1 MPAMAM
7 AHPLCRM
14 CAACCCIAGRRR
26 AAPHRTSGGR
36 DPRGA
41 AGAAAAARGR
51 RRTRGYPRAAAAR
64 RGARAAR
71 GPAEPQSPARPGRA
85 SISHRTH
92 PLPIKHCLSTP
103 SDQIWENTRTHEM
116 RVLFLLLLGILVV
129 TQTADASIQNA
140 NNIRNNK
147 RLAKECEESYNAWAS
162 VTTCS
167 VLVQPPVN
175 NATNA
180 AAPASALVCPATCRK

>member
-36 DPRGA
+36 DPRRGGRGGGGA
-41 AGAAAAARGR
+41 GSSD
-51 RRTRGYPRAAAAR
+51 PRISASGGGAAR
-64 RGARAAR
+64 RAGRA
-71 GPAEPQSPARPGRA
+71 GPQSRRAPRAPAAPRSAIAR
-85 SISHRTH
+85 I

>member
-1 MPAMAM
+1 M

-64 RGARAAR
+64 RARRAGRA
-71 GPAEPQSPARPGRA
+71 GPQSRRAPRAPAAPRSAIAR
-85 SISHRTH
+85 I

>member
-1 MPAMAM
+1 MLLHRRP
-7 AHPLCRM
+7 PP
-14 CAACCCIAGRRR
+14 RR
-26 AAPHRTSGGR
+26 AASHLRR
-36 DPRGA
+36 PRS
-41 AGAAAAARGR
+41 
-51 RRTRGYPRAAAAR
+51 AAR
-64 RGARAAR
+64 RARRRRRGVVVGPADIRERRRRGAAR
-71 GPAEPQSPARPGRA
+71 GPRAGPQSRRAPRAPAAPRSAIAR
-85 SISHRTH
+85 I

>member
-1 MPAMAM
+1 MLLHRRP
-7 AHPLCRM
+7 PP
-14 CAACCCIAGRRR
+14 RR
-26 AAPHRTSGGR
+26 AASHLRRPRSARRGGRGGGGAGSSSDPRISASGG
-36 DPRGA
+36 G
-41 AGAAAAARGR
+41 
-51 RRTRGYPRAAAAR
+51 AAR
-64 RGARAAR
+64 RAGRA
-71 GPAEPQSPARPGRA
+71 GPQSRRAPRAPAAPRSAIAR
-85 SISHRTH
+85 I

>member
-1 MPAMAM
+1 M

-14 CAACCCIAGRRR
+14 CAAASQAA
-26 AAPHRTSGGR
+26 AAPRR
-36 DPRGA
+36 IAPPAAAIRGA

-71 GPAEPQSPARPGRA
+71 ARRAAEPRAPRPRLDQPSHA
-85 SISHRTH
+85 SAAAKR
-92 PLPIKHCLSTP
+92 CLSTP
-103 SDQIWENTRTHEM
+103 SDHICWENTRTHEM